1 MPEMKK
7 CQQNTDA
14 LAPASCV
21 QPVDEK
27 CVWEFFAVKACEDR
41 QGHRAPSMQGR
52 NTDTNPSLHTAGTR
66 CSWECGA
73 YEGIPPCLGARLS
86 RRLPGETDFYQIDSS
101 DLFASAA
108 ADARLAQVFALLR
121 KPTETLHPVV
131 PLPNEECHQ
140 LVQPSLVRHLSD
152 LLTPCDATPQS
163 CAGSHQRWRR
173 SGHTCRKLK
182 LSASSSMCS
191 RAPAQPRY
199 GHACR
204 MVLRKTF

>member
-1 MPEMKK
+1 MRK
-7 CQQNTDA
+7 CQHNTDA

-27 CVWEFFAVKACEDR
+27 CVWDFFGVKACEDR
-41 QGHRAPSMQGR
+41 QEHRAPSMQGC
-52 NTDTNPSLHTAGTR
+52 NTDTNTSMHTPGTR
-66 CSWECGA
+66 CSWECGT

-86 RRLPGETDFYQIDSS
+86 RRLPGETDFYQIDSR
-101 DLFASAA
+101 DLFTSAA
-108 ADARLAQVFALLR
+108 ADARLAQVFALLQ
-121 KPTETLHPVV
+121 K
-131 PLPNEECHQ
+131 PNEKSHQ
-140 LVQPSLVRHLSD
+140 LVPPSLRHLSD

-163 CAGSHQRWRR
+163 RAGSNQVWRR
-173 SGHTCRKLK
+173 YGHTCRKLK

-204 MVLRKTF
+204 KVLRKTF